1 MYIHCPEG
9 WGDCAEEFW
18 RENAIDSEL
27 LSHLVKVCIDLWK
40 SNQLKALGDS
50 KNVTAF
56 SALYLWQYLTNEN
69 DLKISS
75 SQDTQGRL

>member
-1 MYIHCPEG
+1 VYIHCPEG

-27 LSHLVKVCIDLWK
+27 LSHLVKVYINLWN
-40 SNQLKALGDS
+40 SNPVKALGDS

-56 SALYLWQYLTNEN
+56 SALYLWQYLTTDF
-69 DLKISS
+69 DLN
-75 SQDTQGRL
+75 TRLSK